1 MSEIDAVKRNF
12 SINLSSLESENQ
24 KLKDY
29 LNSKGYEV

>member
-12 SINLSSLESENQ
+12 SINLSSLEPENQ